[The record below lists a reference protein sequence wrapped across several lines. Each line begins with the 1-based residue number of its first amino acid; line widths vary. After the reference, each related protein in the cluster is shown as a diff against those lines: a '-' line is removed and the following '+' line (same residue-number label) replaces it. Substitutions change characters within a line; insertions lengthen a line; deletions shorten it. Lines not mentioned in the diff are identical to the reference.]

1 MKTEDK
7 NKIENPK
14 KTSKKILKSEDNKE
28 MTIVQIKA
36 EMESL
41 VLQINQNKTEI
52 EKLTDDIVGELLELR
67 EYRQKIDAH
76 EEIDDKKKPS
86 SQKKGSRRKRGQKE
100 EPIDLDY
107 VLANMNMI
115 KKLLDFSDQLSSKHD
130 EFDSK
135 KLKKRTFFLRKRAK
149 NLTLEDE
156 GKNGRQIVLIVDD
169 DATTSNIISHVLTQ
183 HNYRVSSTLNA
194 EDGLKTILKE
204 KPDLI
209 ILDIMMPGMDGFQ
222 LLSILKENDE
232 TAHIPVVLISSLAG
246 EHDILKGLQIGA
258 EDYILKPFSPR
269 VLHLKVKKLLG
280 TKNEHIA
287 PHHRL

>member
-1 MKTEDK
+1 
-7 NKIENPK
+7 
-14 KTSKKILKSEDNKE
+14 
-28 MTIVQIKA
+28 MTTDQIKA

-41 VLQINQNKTEI
+41 VHQINQYKTEI
-52 EKLTDDIVGELLELR
+52 EKLTDDIIGELLELR

-76 EEIDDKKKPS
+76 EEIYDKKKPS
-86 SQKKGSRRKRGQKE
+86 SQKKGSKRKRGQKK
-100 EPIDLDY
+100 EPVDLDY
-107 VLANMNMI
+107 ELANMNMI
-115 KKLLDFSDQLSSKHD
+115 KKLLDLSDQLANKRE

-135 KLKKRTFFLRKRAK
+135 KLKKRTLFLRKRAK

-156 GKNGRQIVLIVDD
+156 GKNGRQKILIVDD
-169 DATTSNIISHVLTQ
+169 DATTANIISHVLTQ

-194 EDGLKTILKE
+194 ENGLKMILKE
-204 KPDLI
+204 KPNLI

-246 EHDILKGLQIGA
+246 EHDILKGLEIGA

-269 VLHLKVKKLLG
+269 VLHLKVKKLIG
-280 TKNEHIA
+280 IKNEHIA